1 MYTGIIE
8 QSGRLADV
16 QAHGQNLKIKV
27 ESQFDDLMMGE
38 SIAVDG
44 ICLTVAGFGKNVFYC
59 DLSPETLKLTTAK
72 NFQVGQKV
80 NLERS
85 LRLGDRMGGHWIYGH
100 VDHTAIVEKIL
111 DQDGFRFVRINCE
124 ANANS
129 LNYLIHK
136 GSITVNGVS
145 LTLNALDHQGFELM
159 LIPET
164 LAITNLAELNVGDL
178 VNIEI
183 DWMSKLIVRQCEIW
197 LTQKT

>member
-8 QSGRLADV
+8 QSGRLLDV
-16 QAHGQNLKIKV
+16 QAHGEGLKIKV
-27 ESQFDDLMMGE
+27 ESQFDDLIMGE

-44 ICLTVAGFGKNVFYC
+44 ICLTVAGFDKNIFHC
-59 DLSPETLKLTTAK
+59 DLSRETLKLTTAK
-72 NFQVGQKV
+72 NFQAGRKV

-100 VDHTAIVEKIL
+100 VDHTAIVEKIS

-124 ANANS
+124 ADPNS
-129 LNYLIHK
+129 LHYLIHK
-136 GSITVNGVS
+136 GSISVNGVS
-145 LTLNALDHQGFELM
+145 LTINALDDQGFELM

-164 LAITNLAELNVGDL
+164 LATTNLATLNTGDF

-183 DWMSKLIVRQCEIW
+183 DWMSKLIVRQCQTW